1 MIWMNERNGERVSA
15 RLGLE
20 YMGAW
25 IPERAG
31 GEVLHAAMHVCTT
44 CV

>member
-1 MIWMNERNGERVSA
+1 MNERNGEGVSA

-25 IPERAG
+25 ISERVG
-31 GEVLHAAMHVCTT
+31 GEVLHAAMHACIT